1 VESSGVLFRGERLR
15 RLPCRKPLRFCL
27 AESPLGF
34 VLAESGFAA
43 SRAESLWLSVSSLI
57 QMRLRLGGAAAK
69 RIAALTESQRL
80 SARKAAKPEN
90 HPKGLSRRAWGSEV
104 YLDESTSGLE

>member
-1 VESSGVLFRGERLR
+1 VQKASEV
-15 RLPCRKPLRFCL
+15 C
-27 AESPLGF
+27 
-34 VLAESGFAA
+34 LAESGFAA
-43 SRAESLWLSVSSLI
+43 SRAESLWLSASSLI

-69 RIAALTESQRL
+69 RIAVLTESQRL

-104 YLDESTSGLE
+104 YLDEFTWGLE